1 MTYPKYVDNAELAAM
16 KEYLAGFTMEQFQ
29 KEAQNTKSTLV
40 FDLAGQQ
47 YNCEPEPDATMYNDI
62 LHAAI
67 GISTEAGELL
77 DPFKKCMFYG
87 KPLDFVNLDE
97 ELGDILWYIA
107 IYAEARGTS
116 ILALAEKNNRKLKVR
131 YPEKFATKDALKR
144 NLEKERKELEE

>member
-1 MTYPKYVDNAELAAM
+1 MSYPTYMNDAD
-16 KEYLAGFTMEQFQ
+16 FTMEQFQ
-29 KEAQNTKSTLV
+29 KEAQNTKSTLM

-47 YNCEPEPDATMYNDI
+47 YDYEPEPDAAMYNDI

-67 GISTEAGELL
+67 GIATEAGELL

-97 ELGDILWYIA
+97 EVGDILWYIA

-116 ILALAEKNNRKLKVR
+116 ILALAERNNRKLKVR
-131 YPEKFATKDALKR
+131 YPEKFSTEKAVKR
-144 NLEKERKELEE
+144 NLGEERQALEDF